1 MLKLIGKAI
10 LTIARRDIY
19 LSEAMIRDKYHYI
32 SLVGPFVDAYFSY
45 LDILES
51 VCNTI

>member
-32 SLVGPFVDAYFSY
+32 SLVGPFVAYFSY
-45 LDILES
+45 LVIFREC
-51 VCNTI
+51 VQPA